1 MKVKANKTPKPAT
14 KAVANIKKDKTGVVK
29 AKQSKKKELNK
40 SIVKSVVKAEAPVAA
55 PLTFAEKKVLS
66 VKRKANPSKKS
77 PESPKP
83 AVVTKPKNKA
93 RNGED
98 SVAKPAKKSLEI
110 PKPLPVTAETSKG
123 KKQAKGAAQKKGPLT
138 KTLNETA
145 KPVVTP
151 TKKTKKGQK
160 AKEAKKAKKAAA
172 AKQELLPPLSKPP
185 KKGTNADPQ
194 KNEKKKKGNK
204 PLIPRLPE
212 RSVGQGEV
220 PTEATPETLALVP
233 KELVSRSS
241 FGQVLK
247 ELKKRAAK
255 DEKVKLFGDDVRFA
269 LQIACVKIPEYPSRN
284 CRMLLPH
291 PILSKEDEVCL
302 IVKDLERGRKYDYEN
317 TLYHWQDKL
326 AEAGVTNVAQIIPFQ
341 QLKQDYREFELRL
354 KLVHRFDRFLVDA
367 RIAGHVFS
375 KLGAHFIRR
384 KKNPTSVV
392 LTNDDKIAE
401 NIEKALRKVTYGR
414 SNTGRTME
422 IKFASGKMTHHQAID
437 NGMALLESLKTDY
450 PGGWLNVGSIY
461 VTTTTDNK
469 QSLLL
474 YMSVINP
481 NLVPVPKMVGPRQ
494 KFVDQQNEK
503 LMKLTGGRLMIVDG
517 AVRKAKNANLDTSVV
532 DDIMSKTS
540 EKNKDKKQKESK
552 PGKRKSEEDS
562 DEESEQDT
570 DDDNM
575 LDDEAVEDET
585 MDDEESDGEELLDDD
600 LIQEDNE
607 TDDEME

>member
-1 MKVKANKTPKPAT
+1 MKVKANKTPKSAS
-14 KAVANIKKDKTGVVK
+14 KAVANIKKDKTGIVK

-40 SIVKSVVKAEAPVAA
+40 STVKSVVKAEAAVAA

-77 PESPKP
+77 PETTKP

-93 RNGED
+93 RKDED
-98 SVAKPAKKSLEI
+98 SVAKPTKKSLEI
-110 PKPLPVTAETSKG
+110 AKPLPAADTGKA
-123 KKQAKGAAQKKGPLT
+123 KKQAKGEPLAKKS
-138 KTLNETA
+138 NDTA

-151 TKKTKKGQK
+151 TKKLKKGKK
-160 AKEAKKAKKAAA
+160 AKEAKKAKKAAS
-172 AKQELLPPLSKPP
+172 KQEVLPPLSKPP

-204 PLIPRLPE
+204 PLIPRLPQ

-326 AEAGVTNVAQIIPFQ
+326 AEAGVTRVAQIIPFQ

-422 IKFASGKMTHHQAID
+422 IKFASGKMTHQQAID
-437 NGMALLESLKTDY
+437 NGMALLESMKTDY

-461 VTTTTDNK
+461 LTTTTDNK

-503 LMKLTGGRLMIVDG
+503 LMKLTGGRLIIVDG
-517 AVRKAKNANLDTSVV
+517 AVRKAKKANLDAGVV
-532 DDIMSKTS
+532 EDAKPEMVETS
-540 EKNKDKKQKESK
+540 EQKKDKKQQESK

-562 DEESEQDT
+562 HEESDQDT

-585 MDDEESDGEELLDDD
+585 MDDDESDGEELLDDD
-600 LIQEDNE
+600 LIQEHNE